1 MSKKATIIAVV
12 NQKGGTGKTTTTENL
27 GVGLA
32 LEGKKVLLV
41 DTDPQASLTVSLGNP
56 CPDDLSPT
64 LSDLMG
70 KIMMENPITPDE
82 GILHHPEG
90 VDLVPSNIELSGMEV
105 ALVNAMSRETILRQY
120 LDTVKQNYDYILLDC
135 MPFNEPVA
143 LVMHDEGKLAG
154 KDLNRALRDDDGD
167 IYDIVA
173 GDFLV
178 VGLGEDD
185 FCSLSPELMKQF
197 EEHFHQPETFVRMG
211 RSIMALPLPDDMV
224 KKEDAPVKADSVP
237 HKSNPDRD
245 VL

>member
-1 MSKKATIIAVV
+1 M
-12 NQKGGTGKTTTTENL
+12 N
-27 GVGLA
+27 
-32 LEGKKVLLV
+32 VLLV
-41 DTDPQASLTVSLGNP
+41 KPFMYPQAVQIGCELE
-56 CPDDLSPT
+56 DLQKAVGG
-64 LSDLMG
+64 D
-70 KIMMENPITPDE
+70 
-82 GILHHPEG
+82 
-90 VDLVPSNIELSGMEV
+90 IE
-105 ALVNAMSRETILRQY
+105 ATY
-120 LDTVKQNYDYILLDC
+120 
-135 MPFNEPVA
+135 PFNEPVA
-143 LVMHDEGKLAG
+143 LVMHDEGKLVG

-167 IYDIVA
+167 IYDIIA

-224 KKEDAPVKADSVP
+224 KKEDAPVKADSFS

>member
-1 MSKKATIIAVV
+1 MKEYDIKITETLEKTVTVEAASREEAEEQVRQAYYDSEYILDSENFTGVEFGTEAEREIVQE
-12 NQKGGTGKTTTTENL
+12 QKHL
-27 GVGLA
+27 MD
-32 LEGKKVLLV
+32 VLLV
-41 DTDPQASLTVSLGNP
+41 KPGMYPQAVQIGGELE
-56 CPDDLSPT
+56 DLQKAVGG
-64 LSDLMG
+64 D
-70 KIMMENPITPDE
+70 
-82 GILHHPEG
+82 
-90 VDLVPSNIELSGMEV
+90 IEAVYPFNEEV
-105 ALVNAMSRETILRQY
+105 ALVVNG
-120 LDTVKQNYDYILLDC
+120 
-135 MPFNEPVA
+135 
-143 LVMHDEGKLAG
+143 EGKING
-154 KDLNRALRDDDGD
+154 SELNRALRDDNGQ
-167 IYDIVA
+167 IYDIIA